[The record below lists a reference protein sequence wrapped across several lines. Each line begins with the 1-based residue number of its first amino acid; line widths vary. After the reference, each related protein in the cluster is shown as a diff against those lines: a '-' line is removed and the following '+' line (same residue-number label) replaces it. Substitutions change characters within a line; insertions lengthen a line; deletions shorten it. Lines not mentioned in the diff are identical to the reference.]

1 MKNNIYEKYADLL
14 VNYSLYLKKGEKLFV
29 KSTFLAEPL
38 LKEILSAASKVGAQV
53 EFFLDFE
60 DKANIL
66 LENADDELLQ
76 KESSVMR
83 HVFENFDAYLYVQAP
98 YNLNAMQEVNEA
110 KSSLLKKAGAE
121 ISKIYS
127 ERTGNGSM
135 KRSLCVFPTHAQA
148 QLAGMSLRD
157 YEDFVFSAC
166 YLYHDNPEAEW
177 LKVRKMQQGIVDYL
191 NKCSIVR
198 YVNDKSDIQFNVA
211 GRIWQNSDGCN
222 NMPSGEI
229 FTSPVEDSVNGH
241 IYFDY
246 PSVYNGHEV
255 QGVRLEVKD
264 GYITDW
270 QVDFG
275 AAFFDKIMK
284 VPGARI
290 FGEVAIATNYG
301 IQRPTKSILFDEKI
315 GGTVHMAIGQS
326 YFNTGGKNVSTVHW
340 DLIADM
346 KTSGQIFA
354 DDKLIY
360 EKGKFLI

>member
-1 MKNNIYEKYADLL
+1 MKKSIYEKYADLL

-38 LKEILSAASKVGAQV
+38 LKEILRAASKAGAQV

-60 DKANIL
+60 DKSNIL
-66 LENADDELLQ
+66 LESADDELLQ

-83 HVFENFDAYLYVQAP
+83 YVFENFDAYLNVQAP
-98 YNLNAMQEVNEA
+98 YNLNAMQDADEA
-110 KSSLLKKAGAE
+110 KVKLLKQAGQG

-127 ERTGNGSM
+127 ERTGNGTM

-148 QLAGMSLRD
+148 QIAGMSLRD

-166 YLYHDNPEAEW
+166 KLYSENPTAEW
-177 LKVRKMQQGIVDYL
+177 LKVREMQQGVVDYL
-191 NKCSIVR
+191 NKSKVVR
-198 YVNDKSDIQFNVA
+198 YVNGNSNISFNVE

-222 NMPSGEI
+222 NMPSGEV

-246 PSVYNGHEV
+246 PSVYSGHEV
-255 QGVRLEVKD
+255 QGVKLEVKD
-264 GYITDW
+264 GVITDW
-270 QVDFG
+270 KVDFG
-275 AAFFDKIMK
+275 ADFFDKIMD

-315 GGTVHMAIGQS
+315 GGTIHMAIGQS
-326 YFNTGGKNVSTVHW
+326 YFNTGGKNESSVHW

-346 KTSGQIFA
+346 KKDGQIFA